1 MLAEFKIFHLL
12 FSLAEIQMFILIWLS
27 QSFRFPTYLE
37 LFFFFLASVSS
48 AILTMRPVPTHSDIQ
63 EEISQTKLLYDSQHG
78 LKQVVED
85 MDPLKYSS
93 NYTI

>member
-1 MLAEFKIFHLL
+1 
-12 FSLAEIQMFILIWLS
+12 
-27 QSFRFPTYLE
+27 
-37 LFFFFLASVSS
+37 
-48 AILTMRPVPTHSDIQ
+48 MRPVPTHSDIQ
-63 EEISQTKLLYDSQHG
+63 EEISQTKLLYVNQHG